1 MFEQSS
7 IKILRSFMLHII
19 LGLLP
24 FYVDIIS
31 DAISLYEYWRQMY
44 TLKFGFS
51 LTCIF
56 VTIIARIIYGEIT
69 KNKNTN
75 QRLKEYFLAFFFC
88 EMITKFVLIILL
100 CFFSK

>member
-1 MFEQSS
+1 MYGQSS
-7 IKILRSFMLHII
+7 IKSIVKLII
-19 LGLLP
+19 FGLLP
-24 FYVDIIS
+24 FYGDTLF

-56 VTIIARIIYGEIT
+56 VTILARIIYGEIT